1 MELDSLIK
9 KLLKVFEEQNRSFL
23 PEYYELQS
31 KQKTFKVAYTEE
43 FRKYHASIVETL
55 EQGVNPH
62 KTLTE
67 EKALCMCSRLL

>member
-31 KQKTFKVAYTEE
+31 KQKTFKN
-43 FRKYHASIVETL
+43 S
-55 EQGVNPH
+55 
-62 KTLTE
+62 
-67 EKALCMCSRLL
+67 